1 MTGDLIKKALE
12 AILLASGKT
21 IRLKELKVL
30 FPEVSEE
37 DLRNLLYELVL
48 EYQGRGIRIREV
60 AGGFRM
66 ETVPEVSEYVRA
78 YLKPK
83 PQRLSRAALETLAV
97 IAYYQPITRAEIE
110 RMRGVDASAS
120 LKILLERELIRV
132 VGRKEVP
139 GRPLLYGTTEKFL
152 EVFGLKDLRDL
163 PPLEELKRLSGRA

>member
-1 MTGDLIKKALE
+1 MTGGLIKKALE

-110 RMRGVDASAS
+110 RMRGVDVSAS

>member
-1 MTGDLIKKALE
+1 MTGGLIKKALE

>member
-1 MTGDLIKKALE
+1 MTNGLIKKALE

-21 IRLKELKVL
+21 IKLKELKVL
-30 FPEVSEE
+30 FPEVPEE
-37 DLRNLLYELVL
+37 DLRNLLYELAL